1 MSRSQPRGVIREAA
15 AAAGMN
21 GVSPVSIPGALGRLR
36 DLRNQT
42 VTAAPTMAPGLNRT

>member
-1 MSRSQPRGVIREAA
+1 MSRSQPRGVIKEAA

-21 GVSPVSIPGALGRLR
+21 GVPPVSIPGALDRLR
-36 DLRNQT
+36 DLRKHT

>member
-1 MSRSQPRGVIREAA
+1 MSRSQPRGVIKEAA

-42 VTAAPTMAPGLNRT
+42 VTAAPAIAPGLNRT